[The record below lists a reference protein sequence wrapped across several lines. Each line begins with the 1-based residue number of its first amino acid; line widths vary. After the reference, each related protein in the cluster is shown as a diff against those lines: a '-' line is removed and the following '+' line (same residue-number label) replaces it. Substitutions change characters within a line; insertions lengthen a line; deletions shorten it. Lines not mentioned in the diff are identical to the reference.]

1 MRLTTRSRIAV
12 AAITDLALRQAAGP
26 VSLVSISQRQRVSL
40 SYLEQLFAKLRK
52 QGLVEAARGPGGGY
66 VLRRPTTNITMADI
80 VTAVD
85 AADTAEQET
94 LQEGPEGVKAPAFWD
109 RLSQEMLTFLSSV
122 TLEQLVE
129 EQVQAGRAPT
139 SVPTP
144 ATLARKKG
152 VFDTAPALKP
162 LRARAP
168 NSVFALAESL
178 GR

>member
-66 VLRRPTTNITMADI
+66 VLRRTTSDITMADI

-85 AADTAEQET
+85 APDAAEQET

-109 RLSQEMLTFLSSV
+109 RLSQEMLTFLNSV

-139 SVPTP
+139 STHAPT
-144 ATLARKKG
+144 AIRKKG

-168 NSVFALAESL
+168 NSVFALADSL
-178 GR
+178 SR